1 MNTLIDI
8 RHDLHRH
15 PELAYEETRTSEVV
29 QRELAAAGVAFV
41 GGLAGGTGVLAHIP
55 GGDGSP
61 LALRADMDALPIVE
75 QTGLPYASETEG
87 RMHACGHDGHTT
99 ILIGVA
105 RELAK
110 ASQAGTL
117 GRPVTLVFQ
126 PAEEGG
132 AGAKRMLDDGC
143 LDGSIIGPAVE
154 RIFGLHGWPALPLGV
169 LASRSGPILACADGF
184 EIRIT
189 GRGGHAAMP
198 HLCVDPI
205 AAAAAV
211 IQSAQHIVSRRVD
224 PIMGG
229 VLSITRI
236 EGGTTHNII
245 PESVYLQGTT
255 RFLDPEAGIALH
267 EGFDKIVS
275 GVAAAHGCTA
285 EIDWHDGYPIT
296 YNAPEAY
303 DYWDTVTAEAFS
315 REQVQT
321 MGPVMGG
328 EDFSYYG
335 EQIPACFFA
344 LGLCPAG
351 EDSMPGL
358 HHPSFDFNDE
368 AIPLGIKAFLAIV
381 NG

>member
-15 PELAYEETRTSEVV
+15 PELGYEETRTSEVV

-110 ASQAGTL
+110 ASKAGTL

>member
-1 MNTLIDI
+1 MNTLTDI

-117 GRPVTLVFQ
+117 GRPVTLIFQ

-132 AGAKRMLDDGC
+132 AGAKRMRDEGC
-143 LDGSIIGPAVE
+143 LDGSIIGPPVD

-169 LASRSGPILACADGF
+169 LASRPGPILASADGF

-267 EGFDKIVS
+267 QGFDKIVS
-275 GVAAAHGCTA
+275 DVAAAHGCAA

-296 YNAPEAY
+296 FNAPEAY
-303 DYWDTVTAEAFS
+303 DYWDTVTAAAFS

-344 LGLCPAG
+344 LGLCPAS

-358 HHPSFDFNDE
+358 HHPSFDFNDD

>member
-1 MNTLIDI
+1 
-8 RHDLHRH
+8 
-15 PELAYEETRTSEVV
+15 
-29 QRELAAAGVAFV
+29 
-41 GGLAGGTGVLAHIP
+41 
-55 GGDGSP
+55 
-61 LALRADMDALPIVE
+61 
-75 QTGLPYASETEG
+75 
-87 RMHACGHDGHTT
+87 
-99 ILIGVA
+99 
-105 RELAK
+105 
-110 ASQAGTL
+110 
-117 GRPVTLVFQ
+117 
-126 PAEEGG
+126 
-132 AGAKRMLDDGC
+132 
-143 LDGSIIGPAVE
+143 
-154 RIFGLHGWPALPLGV
+154 
-169 LASRSGPILACADGF
+169 
-184 EIRIT
+184 
-189 GRGGHAAMP
+189 MP